1 MSDSGI
7 RFIDPPQPNERVLAY
22 ELTGDFTG
30 DDMRTFIERLEKI
43 SNSGQ
48 KALLYQDMTDR
59 GSVDFEAITEKFK
72 NLGTI
77 WRAVEKIAVVGD
89 RRWLEIYIGIVDHLT
104 PQQMKYFDHSQKA
117 EAFAWLTG

>member
-7 RFIDPPQPNERVLAY
+7 RFIDPPQPNERLIAY
-22 ELTGDFTG
+22 ELSGNFTG

-77 WRAVEKIAVVGD
+77 WRAVERIAIVGYA
-89 RRWLEIYIGIVDHLT
+89 RWLEIYIGIVDHLT
-104 PQQMKYFDHSQKA
+104 PQQMKYFDRSEKDD
-117 EAFAWLTG
+117 AFAWLID